1 MAINYRLVNDIINRK
16 PDYSLGNRIAEGG
29 EIIREGFDRTREL
42 DRRVLQDRLDQEQR
56 VLNDQNRQKM
66 QTFGDFLGQ
75 EYKED
80 PILSRVAGIDP
91 MKALKMIEEKEAAQ
105 NNFDLAMLKNKPSLE
120 PSVLNKASQNKFRA
134 RQLANIISTSQD
146 PAEVEA
152 SKLEYGN
159 LVSDYEQNSKP
170 FILQLKN
177 PGTMINELG
186 ILPIEQVLMN
196 RKNRQMTFDKDQADL
211 TEKLRSGAI
220 KDSDYITTA
229 INKYRDN
236 VKTNGFSPE
245 HVSNLKRTLE
255 VARKLA
261 AAGNVAG
268 MHAINIITNKSLDPG
283 SAVLLSEAK
292 AFTPDTL
299 EQFIKKQAGKLVGV
313 DARGFNVETTY
324 KLAAAA
330 IKEREKTSKDIANYN
345 LNFINNELKARGSKR
360 QITLKEIDPTY
371 RPTAAE
377 LRKKK

>member
-1 MAINYRLVNDIINRK
+1 MIDYRLAGEALNRK
-16 PDYSLGNRIAEGG
+16 PDYSFGNRVMEGMQV
-29 EIIREGFDRTREL
+29 IDDSVDRQREL
-42 DRRVLQDRLDQEQR
+42 EKRAEMDRIGAFISDEISTGEPSENAIAAEIAKTMPVKGMEFY
-56 VLNDQNRQKM
+56 NDLQNRYQ
-66 QTFGDFLGQ
+66 
-75 EYKED
+75 KED
-80 PILSRVAGIDP
+80 QGLLDYE
-91 MKALKMIEEKEAAQ
+91 IEMAK
-105 NNFDLAMLKNKPSLE
+105 LKPSLG

-146 PAEVEA
+146 PEEVEA

-159 LVSDYEQNSKP
+159 LVSDYEQNAKP
-170 FILQLKN
+170 FLLQQKN
-177 PGTMINELG
+177 SGTMINELG

-196 RKNRQMTFDKDQADL
+196 RKNRQMAFDKDQADL

-245 HVSNLKRTLE
+245 QVSNLKRTLE

-283 SAVLLSEAK
+283 SAVLLSEAE
-292 AFTPDTL
+292 AFTPQTL
-299 EQFIKKQAGKLVGV
+299 QTFIKKQTGKLVGV
-313 DARGFNVETTY
+313 DARNFNVETTY

-360 QITLKEIDPTY
+360 QITIKEIDPTY